1 MLRPGLTL
9 TPRGETA
16 EHSPV
21 LSLQLG
27 DEADVRPAAQ
37 NPDLPRCVVFPPFP
51 LCHQKKKNICLTLS
65 LLPGTKLLKL
75 LELVFCYS

>member
-16 EHSPV
+16 ERSPV

-51 LCHQKKKNICLTLS
+51 LCHQKRKKTS
-65 LLPGTKLLKL
+65 
-75 LELVFCYS
+75 V